1 MSKKS
6 KKSNTNKIST
16 KDSVDKDNNASAE
29 EANQSNDVENDNNKN
44 IPEKESETIIKLE
57 KEIENLKEEKL
68 RLLAEMDNLRKRA
81 EKDRIDSAKYGSAN
95 LARDMLS
102 PGDNMD
108 RALEV
113 IPKDEKMSESI
124 SNLVDGLKMIKKEI
138 LTILQKHGVEKIEAI
153 NKEFD
158 HNYHQAM
165 LEIETQDVKEGTVVK
180 ELQAGYTMHDRLLR
194 PSMVGVSKSPKKQE
208 KPDEK

>member
-6 KKSNTNKIST
+6 KKSNTNKVGT
-16 KDSVDKDNNASAE
+16 KDSADEENNVSAE
-29 EANQSNDVENDNNKN
+29 EVNQSNDIQNDNNKN

-81 EKDRIDSAKYGSAN
+81 DKDRIDSAKYGSAN
-95 LARDMLS
+95 LARDILS
-102 PGDNMD
+102 PSDNMD

-180 ELQAGYTMHDRLLR
+180 ELQAGYIMHDRLLR

>member
-6 KKSNTNKIST
+6 KKSNTNKVGT
-16 KDSVDKDNNASAE
+16 KDSADEENNVSAE
-29 EANQSNDVENDNNKN
+29 EVNQSNDIQNDNNKN

-81 EKDRIDSAKYGSAN
+81 DKDRIDSAKYGSAN
-95 LARDMLS
+95 LARDILS
-102 PGDNMD
+102 PSDNMD

-138 LTILQKHGVEKIEAI
+138 LTTLQKHGVEKIEAI

-180 ELQAGYTMHDRLLR
+180 ELQAGYIMHDRLLR

>member
-1 MSKKS
+1 MTKNSDLKKN
-6 KKSNTNKIST
+6 KKKKNEVNTN
-16 KDSVDKDNNASAE
+16 
-29 EANQSNDVENDNNKN
+29 
-44 IPEKESETIIKLE
+44 E
-57 KEIENLKEEKL
+57 KEIEEKLQNSDNDKDSQEKIAKLQEDLTMSKEEKL